1 MLNLK
6 AHDLMKSAH
15 RNDATDVGAQ
25 IDTITNFCNGFTLI
39 FVALHFSSE
48 DSTGLI

>member
-15 RNDATDVGAQ
+15 RNDATDIGAQ
-25 IDTITNFCNGFTLI
+25 IDAITNFPQWLCTDFLLLA
-39 FVALHFSSE
+39 F
-48 DSTGLI
+48 